1 MPRGRIVKALSGFY
15 YVESEE
21 ILYQCRGRGNFR
33 NRSITPL
40 VGDWVEFDAENK
52 TDGYVMSI
60 EERSNEL
67 VRPPIANVDQ
77 AVLVFSVKEP
87 DFSTYLLDKLL
98 VHTESNGI
106 SAVICLTKTDLG
118 LEEETV
124 HKVKEYEKI
133 GYEVIY
139 TTKDNKSPVEKLL
152 PVLQHKVS
160 VFAGQSGVGKSSLL
174 NVIDPELNIETDI
187 ISKSLGR
194 GKHTTRH
201 VELVKLSGGG
211 YVADTPGFSSLDF
224 RGISSE
230 ILSHFYPEMAALI
243 NDCKFRGCTHINE
256 PKCAVKKAVGDG
268 SIAEFR
274 YESYTQFYQEIQ
286 SQKRRY

>member
-21 ILYQCRGRGNFR
+21 ELYQCRGRGNFR

-87 DFSTYLLDKLL
+87 EFSTYLLDKLL

-118 LEEETV
+118 LEDKTLD
-124 HKVKEYEKI
+124 KIQEYEKI

-152 PVLQHKVS
+152 PVLENKVS

-174 NVIDPELNIETDI
+174 NVIDPGLNIETDI

-201 VELVKLSGGG
+201 VELVKLTGGG

-224 RGISSE
+224 RGISSG

-243 NDCKFRGCTHINE
+243 NDCKYRGCTHINE
-256 PKCAVKKAVGDG
+256 PKCAVKKAVDDG